1 MRSRVAIVALFFV
14 AFSSLWIPVANAYV
28 DPGTG
33 SFIFQ
38 VAIGALLATGVAIK
52 VFWKRVVRFV
62 TGKNRATPDV

>member
-1 MRSRVAIVALFFV
+1 MRSRVAIVALSFV
-14 AFSSLWIPVANAYV
+14 AFSLLWIPVANAYV

-62 TGKNRATPDV
+62 TGKNRPTPDV

>member
-1 MRSRVAIVALFFV
+1 MRSRVAIAALSFV
-14 AFSSLWIPVANAYV
+14 AFSFLWIPVANAYV

-62 TGKNRATPDV
+62 TGKNRPTPDV